1 MHVYKEEK
9 QGKDDVLGPYK
20 KHVASFEENS
30 CYTEFDSFELLEE
43 GHQNDGDKE
52 LLTRET
58 NSSDGEDVS
67 FSTENGITLLT
78 PVRSERDPKSFCQL
92 SSELVQANPNGKRGF
107 NQLKNPSPTPGSF
120 NRINNLL
127 LPRSMDDHSMMKR
140 KHFIESAL
148 PHYQLSLF
156 PAQQHIKNNATV
168 YSLARLGATELQ
180 CHRKDDHF
188 TNSERRCNRFNGL
201 MDSDINLMNISYS
214 GCRQYD
220 QFRNLKEKDMSH
232 AMESLEKMFLNHVE
246 HVQPSCC
253 RESSKILIP
262 WLIQATQQVQAP
274 NTPQLFPEVG
284 GKYPHTARTS
294 FLINH
299 LVPRFPIV
307 SYDHSSMISC
317 SRMESSVAPFIPS
330 LPVIKPTSVNLSQ
343 RNGMKSKIVS
353 TQDLV
358 ISQKARKRPAVEEDY
373 LMKST
378 KVRNL
383 GIRDESRATK
393 PFLNSAQ
400 FISHII
406 TQ

>member
-1 MHVYKEEK
+1 MSTKKKSKVVQASQLIVEYDKPS
-9 QGKDDVLGPYK
+9 KDDVLGPYK

-67 FSTENGITLLT
+67 FSTENGITLL
-78 PVRSERDPKSFCQL
+78 
-92 SSELVQANPNGKRGF
+92 ANPNGKRGF
-107 NQLKNPSPTPGSF
+107 NQLKNPSPTP
-120 NRINNLL
+120 
-127 LPRSMDDHSMMKR
+127 D
-140 KHFIESAL
+140 
-148 PHYQLSLF
+148 
-156 PAQQHIKNNATV
+156 
-168 YSLARLGATELQ
+168 
-180 CHRKDDHF
+180 
-188 TNSERRCNRFNGL
+188 
-201 MDSDINLMNISYS
+201 
-214 GCRQYD
+214 
-220 QFRNLKEKDMSH
+220 
-232 AMESLEKMFLNHVE
+232 HVE